1 MINPEEKRKENVI
14 EYVLYLFHTEDI
26 LRSLS
31 LNLITVEEVLIEP
44 ENLKPEE
51 KIALK
56 NRYESMIEE
65 MERLNLEN
73 SGHIE
78 EVYQIIGELSYLH
91 NTLLT
96 KLNDKTYEKL
106 WNEALPFLKELES
119 KANETAK
126 NPIELCFNG
135 LYGVMVLKMKKQK
148 VSDPTVAAM
157 QTLSNLLKYLGK
169 TYKEVLEGKLSLK

>member
-1 MINPEEKRKENVI
+1 MLNPEKKRKENVI

-44 ENLKPEE
+44 ENHKVEDKIILK
-51 KIALK
+51 K
-56 NRYESMIEE
+56 RYEEMIEE
-65 MERLNLEN
+65 MEREKLEN

-78 EVYQIIGELSYLH
+78 EVYQIIGELSFVH
-91 NTLLT
+91 NTLLS
-96 KLNDKTYEKL
+96 KLKDKSYEKL
-106 WNEALPFLKELES
+106 WNEALPLIQELQS
-119 KANETAK
+119 KTNETVK

-135 LYGVMVLKMKKQK
+135 LYGVMVLKMKKEK
-148 VSDPTVAAM
+148 VSDETVAAM
-157 QTLSNLLKYLGK
+157 QTISNLLKYLGK

>member
-1 MINPEEKRKENVI
+1 MLNPEKKRRENII

-44 ENLKPEE
+44 EDLKVED
-51 KIALK
+51 KLTLK
-56 NRYESMIEE
+56 KRYEAMIEE
-65 MERLNLEN
+65 MERQNLEN

-78 EVYQIIGELSYLH
+78 ELYQIIGELSFVH
-91 NTLLT
+91 NALLT
-96 KLNDKTYEKL
+96 KLQDQSYEKL
-106 WNEALPFLKELES
+106 WKEALPLIKELET

-126 NPIELCFNG
+126 NPIEICFNG

-148 VSDPTVAAM
+148 VSEPTVAAM